1 MKEILMN
8 ESSLF
13 IEGRWLRGEGALIS
27 SVNPATNQLL
37 WQADGASVAQVDA
50 AVWAARRALPAW
62 RRLSLEQR
70 LVPINAF
77 KALLEKHAE
86 VLAEYI
92 GEETG
97 KPLWESRTEVA
108 TMISKVQFSIDA
120 YHERCR
126 SYRQQAGGVDQVLSH
141 RALGVMAVLGP
152 FNFPGH
158 LPNGHIIP
166 ALLAGNTLVFKPS
179 ALTPRVG
186 EQLVELWH
194 QAGLPDGVLNLIQGD
209 GHDIGKALASH
220 PQLDGL
226 LFTGSA
232 EVGLQLQR
240 QFAEMPGK
248 MLALEMGGNNP
259 LIVEPVKEIRAA
271 LHDTL
276 ISAYISAGQRCTCA
290 RRLLVPDNSWGDD
303 FLAQLS
309 RAVLAI
315 KVDQYDAEPQPFI
328 GAVISNKAALT
339 LLHAQTQLQKQG
351 AEELVT
357 MQHLA
362 ADTGLLRPGL
372 IDITAIHEPADREY
386 FGPLL
391 QVIRYS
397 DFEQA
402 LVLANATHYGLSA
415 GLISDDHDQFLRFSD
430 EIRAGVV
437 NWNRPTTGAA
447 GSMPFGGLKA
457 SGNLRPS
464 GYYAA
469 DYCAYPVA
477 SMQAQQPLLPDSL
490 APGLTL

>member
-1 MKEILMN
+1 MEEIPMN
-8 ESSLF
+8 EASLF
-13 IEGRWLRGEGALIS
+13 IDGHWQRGEGALVS
-27 SVNPATNQLL
+27 SLNPASGKLV
-37 WQADGASVAQVDA
+37 WQGDGASIAQVDQ
-50 AVWAARRALPAW
+50 AVWAARKALPSW

-70 LVPINAF
+70 LAPLRAYQS
-77 KALLEKHAE
+77 LLEKHAE

-108 TMISKVQFSIDA
+108 TMTAKMAVSIDA

-126 SYRQQAGGVDQVLSH
+126 SFQKRVGGVEQVLQH
-141 RALGVMAVLGP
+141 RPLGVMAVLGP

-179 ALTPRVG
+179 ALTPRIG

-194 QAGLPDGVLNLIQGD
+194 QAGLPPGVLNLIQGD
-209 GHDIGKALASH
+209 GRHVGKALAAH

-232 EVGLQLQR
+232 EVGLALQR

-259 LIVEPVKEIRAA
+259 LIVEPVTELRAA
-271 LHDTL
+271 VHDTL
-276 ISAYISAGQRCTCA
+276 MSAYISAGQRCTCA
-290 RRLLVPDNSWGDD
+290 RRLLVPDNGWGDD

-309 RAVLAI
+309 RAILAI
-315 KVDQYDAEPQPFI
+315 RVGAYDEEPQPFM
-328 GAVISNKAALT
+328 GAVISNQAALD
-339 LLHAQTQLQKQG
+339 LLHAQTELQKQG

-372 IDITAIHEPADREY
+372 IDVSGVDELADREY

-397 DFEQA
+397 DFDQA
-402 LVLANATHYGLSA
+402 LELANATHYGLSA
-415 GLISDDHDQFLRFSD
+415 GLISDDRQQFELFSD
-430 EIRAGVV
+430 RIRAGIV

-447 GSMPFGGLKA
+447 GSMPFGGLGA

-464 GYYAA
+464 AYYAA

-477 SMQAQQPLLPDSL
+477 SMQAEQLQLPDRL
-490 APGLTL
+490 APGLSL